1 MPRGRARHSLWDEIR
16 CSNQTSYC
24 NCIERRVFLHYI
36 SLCCIYINMT
46 PEDIRTLL
54 KRRTNPKHW
63 RHQERI
69 LYAELSKLDNFYC
82 DCIEWSHPIK
92 LLGLKRHNDQYFIDM
107 TNDIMRVAQD
117 RNIEFSAYYHPF
129 GVLWKEACNEWEGR
143 NHLMFHCDQ
152 VRYSDEFLD
161 FVRSHPEMKVIVFSC
176 QYLPDSSQGLENLRI
191 IHWGSDYLLQKEEY
205 QNINMIEKSFAA
217 SYHWIS
223 LNHNLKLAR
232 WMAALYLK
240 GLGLDTSGW
249 LSINI
254 PTDDWRTHCRQ
265 CWSLLPDDDS
275 RYGSIFEIG
284 TERGKEHTINPPSQI
299 YTTTN
304 GNAENLDLRLRL
316 MYANSAVEIVNES
329 TFDFKFGIHM
339 TEKFINSVYGMN
351 LPIILGQLGIVEYCR
366 NLGFDMFDDVVD
378 NSYDVISRPI
388 ERLTAAIDRN
398 RKLLE
403 VRDFA
408 IAAWHRCQP
417 RLQANYELARY
428 RLHDQVYNRVMSEVP
443 AALDFLS

>member
-1 MPRGRARHSLWDEIR
+1 MNHD
-16 CSNQTSYC
+16 
-24 NCIERRVFLHYI
+24 
-36 SLCCIYINMT
+36 
-46 PEDIRTLL
+46 DIRTLL
-54 KRRTNPKHW
+54 KRRTNPKYW
-63 RHQERI
+63 RQKEKT

-82 DCIEWSHPIK
+82 DRVEWCHPIK
-92 LLGLKRHNDQYFIDM
+92 LLGLKRHNDQYFVDM

-129 GVLWKEACNEWEGR
+129 GVLWKEAYDEWEGR

-152 VRYSDEFLD
+152 VRYSDEFFE
-161 FVRSHPEMKVIVFSC
+161 FVRTHPEMKVVVFSC
-176 QYLPDSSQGLENLRI
+176 QYLPDSNQGLENLRI
-191 IHWGSDYLLQKEEY
+191 VHWGADHLIQKAGY
-205 QNINMIEKSFAA
+205 QTVDAAEKTFSLD
-217 SYHWIS
+217 YHWIS
-223 LNHNLKLAR
+223 LSYNPRLAR

-240 GLGLDTSGW
+240 GLGLDSTGW

-254 PTDDWRTHCRQ
+254 PTDNWRTHCQ
-265 CWSLLPDDDS
+265 QQWALSPDDDS

-284 TERGKEHTINPPSQI
+284 AERGNEHNINPPSQI

-304 GNAENLDLRLRL
+304 SNAENLNLRLRP

-329 TFDFKFGIHM
+329 TFEFNIG
-339 TEKFINSVYGMN
+339 TYVSEKFINSVYGMN
-351 LPIILGQLGIVEYCR
+351 LPIVLGQCGVVDYCR
-366 NLGFDMFDDVVD
+366 KLGFDMFDDVVD
-378 NSYDVISRPI
+378 HSYDIISRPMD
-388 ERLTAAIDRN
+388 RLTAAIDRN

-403 VRDFA
+403 DRDFA
-408 IAAWHRCQP
+408 IAAWHRCRH